1 MSSCKALFIG
11 GIKSGKSLHAE
22 IFALKNSKLPPVYLA
37 TTEFIDEEMQERISH
52 HKLQRSEN
60 FLTVEEP
67 LNLLEVIRPM
77 KTLVLIECTTMWIN
91 NMLHHG
97 FKYEDIEEHV
107 HKLLELPHEIV
118 FVQNDVGAGIIPD
131 NALAREY
138 IDISGKISQLLG
150 QHCDKVFHVIAGI
163 STQIK
168 GKK

>member
-1 MSSCKALFIG
+1 MKALFIG

-22 IFALKNSKLPPVYLA
+22 TFALKHSKLPPVYLA
-37 TTEFIDEEMQERISH
+37 TTEFVDEEMHKRIEY

-67 LNLLEVIRPM
+67 MNLLEAIRPM

-97 FKYEDIEEHV
+97 FKYEDIHD
-107 HKLLELPHEIV
+107 HIQKLLQLPNDIV
-118 FVQNDVGAGIIPD
+118 FVQNDVGSGVIPD

-138 IDISGKISQLLG
+138 IDISGRISQLLA
-150 QHCDKVFHVIAGI
+150 QDCDNVFHVIAGI

>member
-1 MSSCKALFIG
+1 MKTLFIG

-22 IFALKNSKLPPVYLA
+22 QFALKKSKLPPVYLA
-37 TTEFIDEEMQERISH
+37 TTEFIDEEMHERIED

-60 FLTVEEP
+60 FLTIEEP
-67 LNLLEVIRPM
+67 MNLLEAIRPM

-97 FKYEDIEEHV
+97 FTYEDIKEHIQ
-107 HKLLELPHEIV
+107 KLLELPNDIV

-138 IDISGKISQLLG
+138 VDISGRISQLLG
-150 QHCDKVFHVIAGI
+150 QHCDRVFHVIAGI